1 MSKTEIIEHHG
12 FGFGI
17 SQLLNQTDRFSPLIK
32 NEGTNIQVNTFSSEE
47 NSDKIWHC
55 KKYDEGSHIQVQ
67 KTLIISFCYT
77 NTILL

>member
-1 MSKTEIIEHHG
+1 MKIYPKKHENSEKPHGMILVSYFEKPKPKMSKTEIIEHHG

-47 NSDKIWHC
+47 NSDKI
-55 KKYDEGSHIQVQ
+55 
-67 KTLIISFCYT
+67 
-77 NTILL
+77 